1 MTAPSIDPGSQPGGW
16 RRRLET
22 LVERTRKPA
31 NQRLQRY
38 VFAVAAVG
46 FAIGTVFAIRAF
58 PHTRQPHDYKLL
70 VLVVLLGPPAVV
82 TLNSIE
88 FTLSARLL
96 SQKVSIWRA
105 VRIAILG
112 TAANQLPVP
121 GAVIVRTQALASG
134 GSGYRRAIVANIA
147 IALAW
152 IGSSF
157 TMAGLLQLHGR
168 VPALGVTFAGAGVA
182 MLVACERIV
191 HRASPP
197 DGPRFMA
204 VRIVA
209 TETALVVVQAV
220 RLALVLHGFGVRV
233 SPAQAVALALSGVLA
248 AALGVVPGGV
258 GVREALAAG
267 IGPVVGLPA
276 SVSLVATAFDRLA
289 DLVVVGLAAVAIT
302 IFGHGSVG
310 PSDGPIEVSG
320 ALPD

>member
-1 MTAPSIDPGSQPGGW
+1 MTAPVPDSEPEPRSWKQ
-16 RRRLET
+16 RLQAFA
-22 LVERTRKPA
+22 ERARKPA
-31 NQRLQRY
+31 STRVQLWI
-38 VFAVAAVG
+38 FAIAAVG
-46 FAIGTVFAIRAF
+46 FAVGTTFAIRDF
-58 PHTRQPHDYKLL
+58 PHTHHPPDFRLL
-70 VLVVLLGPPAVV
+70 ALVVVLGPAAVV

-88 FTLSARLL
+88 FRLAGRLL
-96 SQKVSIWRA
+96 SQKIGVGQA
-105 VRIAILG
+105 ARIAVLG

-134 GSGYRRAIVANIA
+134 GSGYRRAFVANLVIG
-147 IALAW
+147 LAW

-168 VPALGVTFAGAGVA
+168 VPGLGIGFAGAGAA

-191 HRASPP
+191 RRASPP
-197 DGPRFMA
+197 GAPRFMA
-204 VRIVA
+204 LRIIA

-220 RLALVLHGFGVRV
+220 RLAVVLHGFGVRV
-233 SPAQAVALALSGVLA
+233 SPAQAVALALSGVLS

-276 SVSLVATAFDRLA
+276 AVSLIATAFDRLA

-302 IFGHGSVG
+302 VITQRSAKRV
-310 PSDGPIEVSG
+310 EVSET
-320 ALPD
+320 LPG

>member
-1 MTAPSIDPGSQPGGW
+1 VTASSPEPGPPASGW
-16 RRRLET
+16 KGRLEA
-22 LVERTRKPA
+22 LAARSRRPA
-31 NQRLQRY
+31 SRRVQLW

-46 FAIGTVFAIRAF
+46 FAIGATFAIRDF
-58 PHTRQPHDYKLL
+58 PHTRHPPDYTFLAI
-70 VLVVLLGPPAVV
+70 VVLLGPPAVV

-96 SQKVSIWRA
+96 SQKVHIGQA

-121 GAVIVRTQALASG
+121 GAVIVRSQALASG
-134 GSGYRRAIVANIA
+134 GAGYRRALVANLA
-147 IALAW
+147 IGLAW

-168 VPALGVTFAGAGVA
+168 VPVLGLGFAVAGVA
-182 MLVACERIV
+182 MLIGCEWVVR
-191 HRASPP
+191 RATPP
-197 DGPRFMA
+197 NGPRFMTA
-204 VRIVA
+204 RIVA
-209 TETALVVVQAV
+209 TETALVLVQAA

-248 AALGVVPGGV
+248 SALGVVPGGV

-267 IGPVVGLPA
+267 IGPIVGLPA
-276 SVSLVATAFDRLA
+276 AVSLVATAFDRLA

-302 IFGHGSVG
+302 FVTHRSGDPV
-310 PSDGPIEVSG
+310 EVSETQ
-320 ALPD
+320 PR